1 MAAIQMRISFEV
13 SSESDPDQIF
23 DLVTEALFD
32 QESASE
38 TLFNADV
45 TASLSDSTIAL
56 SIVGAGE
63 TIEAASE
70 NASSAIRAAI
80 HKSGGATPGWEQ
92 TVEVARHQAIF
103 KFLEQTAVLTRATQS
118 T

>member
-1 MAAIQMRISFEV
+1 MAAIQMRITFQFV
-13 SSESDPDQIF
+13 SESDPEVVF
-23 DLVTEALFD
+23 DSVAGALFD

-38 TLFNADV
+38 TLFDADV
-45 TASLSDSTIAL
+45 TSSLSENTVSLA
-56 SIVGAGE
+56 IVGTGE

-92 TVEVARHQAIF
+92 SVEVARHQAVF
-103 KFLEQTAVLTRATQS
+103 TFLEQTAVPA
-118 T
+118 